1 MITKHN
7 FWHKMSNG
15 EFSHFVAT
23 INNGIT
29 SYYIDGKLV
38 NSSTESYDDNGYL
51 LTSETNN
58 SQEMNS

>member
-1 MITKHN
+1 
-7 FWHKMSNG
+7 MSNG